1 MSIYSCNLLL
11 CLVIND
17 GDSCFENGC
26 SEGCVELPW
35 NQMSIYRCICI
46 TENDTDSCSESG
58 CSEGCVEL
66 PWNQMSIYRCICYDG
81 AAKVLQEDEK
91 TCASKINS
99 KTFLKGPL
107 KNRQNKGLKD
117 KW

>member
-1 MSIYSCNLLL
+1 MMETVVLKMAVVRALCRAILESDEYFQL
-11 CLVIND
+11 CLLRY
-17 GDSCFENGC
+17 F
-26 SEGCVELPW
+26 
-35 NQMSIYRCICI
+35 YI
-46 TENDTDSCSESG
+46 TGNDTDSCSESG

-99 KTFLKGPL
+99 KTCLKGPL
-107 KNRQNKGLKD
+107 KIDKTEVLKTNIIVAS
-117 KW
+117 